1 MNLQK
6 LQLENQDLKRKLQIA
21 EAWMKREV
29 RQQVARIS
37 EEQQNENDNVDDNS
51 EEIISE
57 KITEFIGE
65 ILLLNIPS
73 SVMENI
79 ISAEIGYHH
88 MQSSAWYD
96 GLSVISSYHKALD
109 TLIENFITKWFRKFA
124 HKQKQTVLR
133 ENNVLEKSLHAVVSK
148 WYILGIW
155 RLFHIL
161 KVIKT
166 DDSLGDYGKCFK
178 KYLEKY
184 RYLGDCLLSD
194 EIYTILEV
202 LVNSEIL
209 GKKRHVWKITFD
221 ETKEARTLLIGNFQN
236 ESCLLYRLIET
247 QSLDF

>member
-6 LQLENQDLKRKLQIA
+6 LQLENQELKRKLQIA
-21 EAWMKREV
+21 EAWMRREV

-37 EEQQNENDNVDDNS
+37 EEQQEESMNFDENA
-51 EEIISE
+51 EEIISQ
-57 KITEFIGE
+57 KITDFIGE
-65 ILLLNIPS
+65 ILLLNIPA

-79 ISAEIGYHH
+79 ISAEIWYHH
-88 MQSSAWYD
+88 MQSNAWYD

-124 HKQKQTVLR
+124 HKQKQTILR

-148 WYILGIW
+148 GYILWIW

-161 KVIKT
+161 KVIKNEE
-166 DDSLGDYGKCFK
+166 DLGDYGECFK

-184 RYLGDCLLSD
+184 RYLGDCLLCD

-209 GKKRHVWKITFD
+209 WKKRHVGKITFD